1 MPTMPTLPSIPD
13 IDFQKIA
20 DNTYD
25 SDRLNIGDQLNNSN
39 YIILKKL
46 DNPDGNG
53 AQGIAVVSKK
63 DYDKGNFSNI
73 IISYRG
79 TEPSAGDG
87 DINAD
92 INQIIFGVSDKVDGM
107 GNPIPTQFDTA
118 LNFANEIKNTYNPP
132 NMSVTGHSLG
142 GGLAAYVG
150 AELDIY
156 GKMFSAPNVF
166 RLLSDAAKKRVLNGD
181 TQKKLFNFTNR
192 DDIVGNFGSH
202 DFLIFSKIIVS
213 RKKEN
218 RSFISKYLNPAAGHL
233 FPTFEGFDSS
243 GRIMLEVDPDR
254 IVQEANKMN
263 DLAQYQINDLMNFYM
278 TYLDDEEQQVKTIY
292 NEFLSEVDGK
302 GKYDLL
308 TENDIQEVFDDLA
321 QTRKDN
327 KYYFIDYD
335 KTTDLLD
342 HLYQLRVDTYELA
355 DKIGRA
361 GEKYRKMDYDLSE
374 IF

>member
-166 RLLSDAAKKRVLNGD
+166 RLLSDAAKKR
-181 TQKKLFNFTNR
+181 
-192 DDIVGNFGSH
+192 
-202 DFLIFSKIIVS
+202 
-213 RKKEN
+213 
-218 RSFISKYLNPAAGHL
+218 
-233 FPTFEGFDSS
+233 
-243 GRIMLEVDPDR
+243 
-254 IVQEANKMN
+254 
-263 DLAQYQINDLMNFYM
+263 
-278 TYLDDEEQQVKTIY
+278 
-292 NEFLSEVDGK
+292 
-302 GKYDLL
+302 
-308 TENDIQEVFDDLA
+308 
-321 QTRKDN
+321 
-327 KYYFIDYD
+327 
-335 KTTDLLD
+335 
-342 HLYQLRVDTYELA
+342 
-355 DKIGRA
+355 
-361 GEKYRKMDYDLSE
+361 
-374 IF
+374 

>member
-1 MPTMPTLPSIPD
+1 MPNMPTLPSIPD
-13 IDFQKIA
+13 IVYKDIA
-20 DNTYD
+20 EKTYSTD
-25 SDRLNIGDQLNNSN
+25 ELNIGYQFYDSN
-39 YIILKKL
+39 YVIVAKL

-118 LNFANEIKNTYNPP
+118 LNFANEIKNTYNPQ

-166 RLLSDAAKKRVLNGD
+166 RLLSDAAKKR
-181 TQKKLFNFTNR
+181 
-192 DDIVGNFGSH
+192 
-202 DFLIFSKIIVS
+202 
-213 RKKEN
+213 
-218 RSFISKYLNPAAGHL
+218 
-233 FPTFEGFDSS
+233 
-243 GRIMLEVDPDR
+243 
-254 IVQEANKMN
+254 
-263 DLAQYQINDLMNFYM
+263 
-278 TYLDDEEQQVKTIY
+278 
-292 NEFLSEVDGK
+292 
-302 GKYDLL
+302 
-308 TENDIQEVFDDLA
+308 
-321 QTRKDN
+321 
-327 KYYFIDYD
+327 
-335 KTTDLLD
+335 
-342 HLYQLRVDTYELA
+342 
-355 DKIGRA
+355 
-361 GEKYRKMDYDLSE
+361 
-374 IF
+374 